1 MNSTTQRPM
10 VSVVMPVRNEATFI
24 ERGIRAVLEQDY
36 PADRIEIIVADGM
49 STDGTRELLNELA
62 GVHACIHVV
71 DNPRG
76 IAPTALNLAIA
87 KASGE
92 IIVRVDGH
100 CEIARDYVSRC
111 VEHLEAGEAE
121 CVGGPLET
129 IGESYWA
136 RVIASAMSSNFGVGG
151 AAFRTVKD
159 RSLYVDT
166 VAFPAMKRETIERAG
181 PFDEVLMR
189 NQDDEYSYRLRGMG
203 ARILLASDVRSRY
216 YSRASIAKLARQYFQ
231 YGYYKVRVMQK
242 HPKGMSTRQFV
253 PAAFVSALA
262 VSGVAA
268 ITIPHGW
275 IAAAAVAGSYC
286 AAALLAAVRTAA
298 QDGWTLLPALP
309 IAFGTLHFSYG
320 LGFLSGL
327 VRFRSEFSAGL
338 GNRAIAKRSSSS
350 R

>member
-1 MNSTTQRPM
+1 MNSITQRPL
-10 VSVVMPVRNEATFI
+10 VSIVMPVRNEVAFI

-36 PADRIEIIVADGM
+36 PAGRIEIIVADGM

-62 GVHACIHVV
+62 SIHPCIHVI

-76 IAPTALNLAIA
+76 IAPTALNLAIG

-181 PFDEVLMR
+181 PFDDELVR

-203 ARILLASDVRSRY
+203 ARILLANDVRSRY
-216 YSRASIAKLARQYFQ
+216 YSRASIGKLARQYFQ
-231 YGYYKVRVMQK
+231 YGFYKVRVMQK
-242 HPKGMSTRQFV
+242 HPRGMSLRQFI
-253 PAAFVSALA
+253 PAVFVCALA
-262 VSGVAA
+262 ASGVVA
-268 ITIPHGW
+268 ITVPHGW
-275 IAAAAVAGSYC
+275 IVTAAVAGSYL
-286 AAALLAAVRTAA
+286 AAALLAALKTAA
-298 QDGWTLLPALP
+298 QDGWTLFPALP
-309 IAFGTLHFSYG
+309 IAFATLHFSYG
-320 LGFLSGL
+320 IGFLSGL
-327 VRFRSEFSAGL
+327 ARFRSEFSTGIED
-338 GNRAIAKRSSSS
+338 REIAKRGSSS